1 MFIESLI
8 KRKASTTVELDG
20 KKYVFNATETEP
32 RHLCEVKDQTHIE
45 RFLSIKEG
53 FREALGK
60 TKEVKPQAPVTPSQP
75 VTPVENVEP
84 AANPIAPVETPVSET
99 TPVVEAAPV
108 SEATPAAPVETVT
121 QQTPAPASTVINR
134 DALLAEAKAL
144 KIKSAHLFG
153 NEKLAAAVAAA
164 KAKV

>member
-1 MFIESLI
+1 MIIESI
-8 KRKASTTVELDG
+8 IQRKKGTTVELGG

-32 RHLCEVKDQTHIE
+32 RHLCEVKEQAHIE

-60 TKEVKPQAPVTPSQP
+60 TKEIKQQEPLKPIEPIKPAETIV
-75 VTPVENVEP
+75 P
-84 AANPIAPVETPVSET
+84 AANPVQTVETPVAET
-99 TPVVEAAPV
+99 TPVVE
-108 SEATPAAPVETVT
+108 AAPVETVT
-121 QQTPAPASTVINR
+121 QQTPAPASTEINR

>member
-8 KRKASTTVELDG
+8 KRKAGTTVELDG

-60 TKEVKPQAPVTPSQP
+60 TKEVKPQAPVTPSEP
-75 VTPVENVEP
+75 IKPVENVEP
-84 AANPIAPVETPVSET
+84 AANPVQTVETPV
-99 TPVVEAAPV
+99 APV
-108 SEATPAAPVETVT
+108 AEIAPAAPVKTVT
-121 QQTPAPASTVINR
+121 EQAPAPASTEINR
-134 DALLAEAKAL
+134 DSLLAEAKAL

>member
-8 KRKASTTVELDG
+8 KRKAGTTVELDG

-60 TKEVKPQAPVTPSQP
+60 TKEVKQQAPVTPNQP
-75 VTPVENVEP
+75 VKPVENVEP
-84 AANPIAPVETPVSET
+84 AANPIAPVETPV
-99 TPVVEAAPV
+99 A
-108 SEATPAAPVETVT
+108 EATPAAPVETVT
-121 QQTPAPASTVINR
+121 QQTPAPASKEINR

>member
-1 MFIESLI
+1 MIIESI
-8 KRKASTTVELDG
+8 IQRKKGTTVELG
-20 KKYVFNATETEP
+20 SKKYVFNATETEP
-32 RHLCEVKDQTHIE
+32 RHLCEVKEQAHIE
-45 RFLSIKEG
+45 RFLAIKEG

-60 TKEVKPQAPVTPSQP
+60 TKEVKQQAPVTPSEP
-75 VTPVENVEP
+75 VKP
-84 AANPIAPVETPVSET
+84 AETPVAAT
-99 TPVVEAAPV
+99 TPVVETA
-108 SEATPAAPVETVT
+108 PAAPVETVT
-121 QQTPAPASTVINR
+121 QQTPAPANTEINR